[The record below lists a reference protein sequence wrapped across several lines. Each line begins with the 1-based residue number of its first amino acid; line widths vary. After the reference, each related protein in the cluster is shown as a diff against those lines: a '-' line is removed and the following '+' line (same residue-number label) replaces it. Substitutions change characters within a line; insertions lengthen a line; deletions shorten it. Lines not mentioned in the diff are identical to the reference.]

1 MLQVEHVSKL
11 YGKVAAL
18 EDVSLQIRDGEC
30 VSLIGES
37 GSGKITLTR
46 LILALDKPTKGSVF

>member
-37 GSGKITLTR
+37 GSGKSTLTV
-46 LILALDKPTKGSVF
+46 G